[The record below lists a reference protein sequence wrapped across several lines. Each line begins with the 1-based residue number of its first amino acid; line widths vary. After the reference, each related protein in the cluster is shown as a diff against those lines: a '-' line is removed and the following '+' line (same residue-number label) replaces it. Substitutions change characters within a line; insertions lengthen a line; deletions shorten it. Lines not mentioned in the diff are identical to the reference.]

1 MGKGRIEE
9 GERAQWG
16 EDEVRM
22 EGRGQWEDN
31 EGWMRQWKG
40 ERTAGGKRR
49 AVRGREGE
57 ENERVEEN
65 TGERKVGEK
74 GMIVEGK
81 KIMQGKIFGLLF
93 RCVLGNCEKLLFA
106 SHPLKS
112 DNTIHGYN
120 QSIPK
125 HTMQFKGKDTR
136 VDSPIPAMR

>member
-49 AVRGREGE
+49 VVRGREGE
-57 ENERVEEN
+57 ENESRREYWGEGSGREGDDSGRKEN
-65 TGERKVGEK
+65 NVRENIWFIIPMCTRK
-74 GMIVEGK
+74 
-81 KIMQGKIFGLLF
+81 L
-93 RCVLGNCEKLLFA
+93 
-106 SHPLKS
+106 
-112 DNTIHGYN
+112 
-120 QSIPK
+120 
-125 HTMQFKGKDTR
+125 
-136 VDSPIPAMR
+136 